1 MSQVKLQNWSGLL
14 EAWLTLTSVKYHG
27 NLYILIPLNQRL
39 ALTRLRATG
48 PWSFCMVRKKLCCC
62 WYSVLLYFVI
72 VLGVI
77 AVSTHFYVFFCHFIC
92 LMLLFHGHVSYQNF
106 PITGPL
112 QCLQD
117 WKILLSFD
125 FFYVQND
132 LTFPL
137 LSHFVCF
144 QVSTSYSH
152 LQCLFWEASSIRD
165 DRSTQK
171 TLVIMPYENII
182 IIIRWLSQHI
192 FIYFFVWGFCV
203 IFLSITGFFRI
214 PMFLVH
220 QMVLG
225 YIKNWT
231 APVA

>member
-1 MSQVKLQNWSGLL
+1 MHGEEIAMLL
-14 EAWLTLTSVKYHG
+14 LVFSTIV
-27 NLYILIPLNQRL
+27 
-39 ALTRLRATG
+39 
-48 PWSFCMVRKKLCCC
+48 
-62 WYSVLLYFVI
+62 FVI
-72 VLGVI
+72 VLGII
-77 AVSTHFYVFFCHFIC
+77 AVSTHFYVFLCHFVC
-92 LMLLFHGHVSYQNF
+92 LMLLFHGHVSYRNF

-117 WKILLSFD
+117 RKILLSFD

-137 LSHFVCF
+137 LHFACF

-152 LQCLFWEASSIRD
+152 LQCLFWEAPSIRD

-182 IIIRWLSQHI
+182 IIIRWLSKYI
-192 FIYFFVWGFCV
+192 FIYILWVFCV
-203 IFLSITGFFRI
+203 IFLSITGFCRI

-220 QMVLG
+220 QTRGL
-225 YIKNWT
+225 
-231 APVA
+231 